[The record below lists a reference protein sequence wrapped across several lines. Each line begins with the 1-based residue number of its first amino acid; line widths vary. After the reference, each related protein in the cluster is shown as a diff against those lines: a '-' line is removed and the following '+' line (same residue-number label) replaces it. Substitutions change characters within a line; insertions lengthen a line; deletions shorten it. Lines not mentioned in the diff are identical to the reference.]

1 MHIHGLSRP
10 VLGQQCLR
18 ARFHPEC
25 AERGASRISTPGQ
38 RSRRAR
44 NCVSGQRRS
53 QDGGAAAPAR
63 KAGLKESDAAAEYLT
78 ADGDP
83 IQATQVWRHSSDA
96 STPHRQLAAIEP
108 AADGPGVC
116 CRRRAPTTVSLRRP
130 LIKLAL
136 PTVLVLLMTPAAEH
150 EARPAFCMVRRS
162 PACEQNAVAGAF
174 AFLTT

>member
-25 AERGASRISTPGQ
+25 VERGASRISTPGQ

-63 KAGLKESDAAAEYLT
+63 KAGLKESDAAAEYVT

-83 IQATQVWRHSSDA
+83 IQATHVWRHSWSDA
-96 STPHRQLAAIEP
+96 STPHPQLAAIEP

-116 CRRRAPTTVSLRRP
+116 CRRRAPTQFHCAGPDQARAADGTCPADDSSRGARGPPRFLHGQ
-130 LIKLAL
+130 AL
-136 PTVLVLLMTPAAEH
+136 TCV
-150 EARPAFCMVRRS
+150 
-162 PACEQNAVAGAF
+162 
-174 AFLTT
+174 